1 MENSAKKKKKKII
14 KMNINK
20 KRIKLEKNK
29 EALSLPKFK
38 SFTTKYSSQKE
49 KKILRPETSN
59 FSGNINNYRFLFDTT
74 NKESSSTTNW
84 VLNLRI
90 FEDYKKIKK
99 RLLGEP
105 SFYQNDLDKF
115 IKKRNK
121 LTKSKS
127 SMVFTTLSNMSQYKH
142 FFKRFNDNHG
152 TYMTSALLN
161 YNMNLRTDIHTQQEN
176 KWISN
181 RKINL
186 NKFYYSCSNF
196 YKNDIRGK
204 LSDQDIMRPYKMDFS
219 KTSYNGADLWVKTA
233 KRDEKTAY
241 NIMGDHLSLR
251 PYNDEYKVKNIN
263 NIKEF
268 MKGINACQSRLWY
281 HMNLRSYNENMKND
295 RFFKDKKMWIN
306 Y

>member
-29 EALSLPKFK
+29 EALNLPKFK

-99 RLLGEP
+99 KLLGEP

-121 LTKSKS
+121 LSKSKS
-127 SMVFTTLSNMSQYKH
+127 SMVFTTLSNISQYKH

-152 TYMTSALLN
+152 TYLTNDLLN
-161 YNMNLRTDIHTQQEN
+161 YNMNLRTDIHTLPEN

-204 LSDQDIMRPYKMDFS
+204 LSDQNIMRPYKMDFS

-241 NIMGDHLSLR
+241 NVMGDHLSLR

-281 HMNLRSYNENMKND
+281 HMNLRSYNENIKND
-295 RFFKDKKMWIN
+295 RFFKDKKVWIN

>member
-38 SFTTKYSSQKE
+38 SFTAKHYSQKE

-204 LSDQDIMRPYKMDFS
+204 LSDQNIMRPYKMDFS

-281 HMNLRSYNENMKND
+281 HMNLRSYNENIKND
-295 RFFKDKKMWIN
+295 RFFKEKKMWIN

>member
-99 RLLGEP
+99 KLLGEP

-121 LTKSKS
+121 LSKSKS
-127 SMVFTTLSNMSQYKH
+127 SMVFTTLSNISQYKH

-152 TYMTSALLN
+152 TYLTNDLLN
-161 YNMNLRTDIHTQQEN
+161 YNMNLRTDIHTLPEN

-204 LSDQDIMRPYKMDFS
+204 LSDQNIMRPYKMDFS

-241 NIMGDHLSLR
+241 NVMGDHLSLR

-281 HMNLRSYNENMKND
+281 HMNLRSYNENIKKD

>member
-29 EALSLPKFK
+29 EELNLPKFK

-99 RLLGEP
+99 KLLGEP

-121 LTKSKS
+121 LSKSKS
-127 SMVFTTLSNMSQYKH
+127 SMVFTTLSNISQYKH

-152 TYMTSALLN
+152 TYLTNDLLN
-161 YNMNLRTDIHTQQEN
+161 YNMNLRTDIHTLPEN

-204 LSDQDIMRPYKMDFS
+204 LSDQNIMRPYKMDFS

-241 NIMGDHLSLR
+241 NVMGDHLSLR

-281 HMNLRSYNENMKND
+281 HMNLRSYNENIKND

>member
-99 RLLGEP
+99 KLLGEP

-121 LTKSKS
+121 LSKSKS
-127 SMVFTTLSNMSQYKH
+127 SMLFTTLSNISQYKH

-152 TYMTSALLN
+152 TYLTNDLLN
-161 YNMNLRTDIHTQQEN
+161 YNMNLRTDIHTLPEN

-204 LSDQDIMRPYKMDFS
+204 LSDQNIMRPYKMDFS

-241 NIMGDHLSLR
+241 NVMGDHLSLR

-281 HMNLRSYNENMKND
+281 HMNLRSYNENIKND

>member
-29 EALSLPKFK
+29 EALNLPKFK

-99 RLLGEP
+99 KLLGEP

-121 LTKSKS
+121 LSKSKS
-127 SMVFTTLSNMSQYKH
+127 SMVFTTLSNISQYKH

-152 TYMTSALLN
+152 TYLTNNLLN
-161 YNMNLRTDIHTQQEN
+161 YNMNLRTDIHTLPEN

-204 LSDQDIMRPYKMDFS
+204 LSDQNIMRPYKMDFS

-241 NIMGDHLSLR
+241 NVMGDHLSLR

-281 HMNLRSYNENMKND
+281 HMNLRSYNENIKND

>member
-99 RLLGEP
+99 KLLGEP

-121 LTKSKS
+121 LSKSKS
-127 SMVFTTLSNMSQYKH
+127 SMVFTTLSNISQYKH

-152 TYMTSALLN
+152 TYLTNDLLN
-161 YNMNLRTDIHTQQEN
+161 YNMNLRTDIHTLPEN

-204 LSDQDIMRPYKMDFS
+204 LSDQNIMRPYKMDFS

-241 NIMGDHLSLR
+241 NVMGDHLSLR

-281 HMNLRSYNENMKND
+281 HMNLRSYNENIKND

>member
-99 RLLGEP
+99 KLLGEP

-127 SMVFTTLSNMSQYKH
+127 SMVFTTLSNISQYKH

-152 TYMTSALLN
+152 TYLTNDLLN
-161 YNMNLRTDIHTQQEN
+161 YNMNLRTDIHTLPEN

-204 LSDQDIMRPYKMDFS
+204 LSDQNIMRPYKMDFS

-241 NIMGDHLSLR
+241 NVMGDHLSLR

>member
-29 EALSLPKFK
+29 EALNLPKFK
-38 SFTTKYSSQKE
+38 SFTTKHHSQKE

-99 RLLGEP
+99 KLLGEP

-121 LTKSKS
+121 LSKSKS
-127 SMVFTTLSNMSQYKH
+127 SMVFTTLSNISQYKH

-152 TYMTSALLN
+152 TYLTNDLLN
-161 YNMNLRTDIHTQQEN
+161 YNMNLRTDIHTLPEN

-204 LSDQDIMRPYKMDFS
+204 LSDQNIMRPYKMDFS

-241 NIMGDHLSLR
+241 NVMGDHLSLR

-281 HMNLRSYNENMKND
+281 HMNLRSYNENIKKD

>member
-14 KMNINK
+14 KVNINK
-20 KRIKLEKNK
+20 KKIKLEKNK
-29 EALSLPKFK
+29 GTLTLPKFK
-38 SFTTKYSSQKE
+38 SFTAKHYSQKE

-59 FSGNINNYRFLFDTT
+59 FSGNINNYRFLFDSK

>member
-1 MENSAKKKKKKII
+1 M
-14 KMNINK
+14 
-20 KRIKLEKNK
+20 
-29 EALSLPKFK
+29 
-38 SFTTKYSSQKE
+38 
-49 KKILRPETSN
+49 
-59 FSGNINNYRFLFDTT
+59 
-74 NKESSSTTNW
+74 
-84 VLNLRI
+84 NLRI

-99 RLLGEP
+99 KLLGEP

-121 LTKSKS
+121 LSKSKS
-127 SMVFTTLSNMSQYKH
+127 SMLFTTLSNISQYKH

-152 TYMTSALLN
+152 TYLTNDLLN
-161 YNMNLRTDIHTQQEN
+161 YNMNLRTDIHTLPEN

-204 LSDQDIMRPYKMDFS
+204 LSDQNIMRPYKMDFS

-241 NIMGDHLSLR
+241 NVMGDHLSLR

-281 HMNLRSYNENMKND
+281 HMNLRSYNENIKND

>member
-1 MENSAKKKKKKII
+1 
-14 KMNINK
+14 MNINK

-99 RLLGEP
+99 KLLGEP

-121 LTKSKS
+121 LSKSKS
-127 SMVFTTLSNMSQYKH
+127 SMVFTTLSNISQYKH

-152 TYMTSALLN
+152 TYLTNDLLN
-161 YNMNLRTDIHTQQEN
+161 YNMNLRTDIHTLPEN

-204 LSDQDIMRPYKMDFS
+204 LSDQNIMRPYKMDFS

-241 NIMGDHLSLR
+241 NVMGDHLSLR

-281 HMNLRSYNENMKND
+281 HMNLRSYNENIKND

>member
-29 EALSLPKFK
+29 EALNLPKFK

-99 RLLGEP
+99 KLLGEP

-121 LTKSKS
+121 LSKSKS
-127 SMVFTTLSNMSQYKH
+127 SMVFTTLSNISQYKH

-152 TYMTSALLN
+152 TYLTNDLLN
-161 YNMNLRTDIHTQQEN
+161 YNMNLRTDIHTLPEN

-204 LSDQDIMRPYKMDFS
+204 LSDQNIMRPYKMDFS

-241 NIMGDHLSLR
+241 NVMGDHLSLR

-281 HMNLRSYNENMKND
+281 HMNLRSYNENIKND
-295 RFFKDKKMWIN
+295 RFFKDKKM
-306 Y
+306 

>member
-29 EALSLPKFK
+29 EALNLPKFK

-99 RLLGEP
+99 KLLGEP

-121 LTKSKS
+121 LSKSKS
-127 SMVFTTLSNMSQYKH
+127 SMVFTTLSNISQYKH

-152 TYMTSALLN
+152 TYLTNDLLN
-161 YNMNLRTDIHTQQEN
+161 YNMNLRTDIHTLPEN

-204 LSDQDIMRPYKMDFS
+204 LSDQNIMRPYKMDFS

-241 NIMGDHLSLR
+241 NVMGDHLSLR

-281 HMNLRSYNENMKND
+281 HMNLRSYNENIKND